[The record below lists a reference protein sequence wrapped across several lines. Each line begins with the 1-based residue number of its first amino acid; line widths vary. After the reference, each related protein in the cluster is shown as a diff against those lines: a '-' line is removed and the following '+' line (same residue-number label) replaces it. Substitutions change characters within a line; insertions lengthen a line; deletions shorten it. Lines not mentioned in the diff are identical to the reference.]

1 MLFPTVNLEE
11 EKNTNDVNI
20 IVIPVPSPVIIIIT
34 LIIDALLG
42 SDRGPRSELITVC
55 VLSLYTFTT
64 TL

>member
-20 IVIPVPSPVIIIIT
+20 IIIPVPSPVIIIT
-34 LIIDALLG
+34 PIIDALLG